1 MSDLTPTLM
10 PLGDT
15 GLLVRFA
22 TRLDDQANRAAISLA
37 QHLVANQPAGVLEI
51 APNLISVLIRYNPA
65 QTGFAQLAGEI
76 RLQLGAPAP
85 PETADAK
92 QHKITVL
99 FGGELGPDLEKV
111 AKQLNLSISEFIK
124 AHNAKPLRVLAT
136 GFAPGFVYCGMHDE
150 AMHLPR
156 RHDVRTRVPAGTILF
171 AAGQTAITATPI
183 PTGWHVIGHT
193 DFSNF
198 DPDRDSPT
206 TLCAGDEITF
216 KAAPQ

>member
-1 MSDLTPTLM
+1 MSDLTPTLL

-15 GLLVRFA
+15 ALLVRFA
-22 TRLDDQANRAAISLA
+22 THLEDQANRAAISLA
-37 QHLVANQPAGVLEI
+37 QHLGENQPAGVLEI
-51 APNLISVLIRYNPA
+51 APNLVSVLIRYNPA

-76 RLQLGAPAP
+76 RLQLSTSAPQI
-85 PETADAK
+85 TTNIK
-92 QHKITVL
+92 QHKIAVR
-99 FGGELGPDLEKV
+99 FGGETGPDLEEV
-111 AKQLNLSISEFIK
+111 AEKLNLSVLEFIS

-156 RHDVRTRVPAGTILF
+156 RRDVRAKVPAGTVLF

-198 DPDRDSPT
+198 DPDQNPPT
-206 TLCAGDEITF
+206 TLRAGDKIIF
-216 KAAPQ
+216 KAASQ